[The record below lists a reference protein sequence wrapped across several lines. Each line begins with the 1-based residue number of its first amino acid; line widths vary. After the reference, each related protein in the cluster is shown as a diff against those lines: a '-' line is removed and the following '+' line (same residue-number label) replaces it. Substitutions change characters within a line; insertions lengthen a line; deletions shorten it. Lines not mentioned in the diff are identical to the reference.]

1 MKKCK
6 LEQKYNHELKRC
18 MRDGSLRRCK
28 YSRCIHFKPTLF
40 YRILEKLKEVF

>member
-6 LEQKYNHELKRC
+6 LEKRYNRDLKRC

-28 YSRCIHFKPTLF
+28 YSRCIHFKPTIF
-40 YRILEKLKEVF
+40 YKFLKKIREVI